1 MTYDCHSCWEIATQ
15 SPVVKR
21 LSLTEKSMRMHE
33 NSAVFWSTRV
43 AIEMQRGILATRWS
57 SADSC
62 QMCDIFKIVINKKSI
77 EHSKV
82 GGCANLQHLTETA
95 PE

>member
-1 MTYDCHSCWEIATQ
+1 M
-15 SPVVKR
+15 
-21 LSLTEKSMRMHE
+21 EKSMRTRE

-43 AIEMQRGILATRWS
+43 AIEMQRGILAIHWS

-62 QMCDIFKIVINKKSI
+62 QMYDIFKIVINERSF

-82 GGCANLQHLTETA
+82 GGCANLQNLTETA
-95 PE
+95 PDGYAINAINNEENLFS